1 MVYSI
6 GKTTA
11 FAKDLATVFLI
22 LWEGRIEVIKRIKL
36 PGWILLV
43 LLILLLSSGINKL
56 ITSPNKLVNK
66 KDNIQAEKVE
76 ENESNSKYPDIQLKT
91 FSKETDTYTYSIS
104 NPETKSKQIN
114 ASINKWIKR
123 QKELFLKT
131 ININE
136 KTQGVAH
143 LNIQLETNRITN
155 DFYSLVFRTYAIHG
169 DKNEQEMVKVFNFDV
184 KKEQFLTINDVLH
197 LDKKNLDKIKEIIW
211 EELQENKELQPYL
224 NKKQTYET
232 LQEPDDWQWSI
243 DRKGLT
249 LYWDKYAITEGF
261 AETVEVNIPIKK
273 LYVFLQD
280 HMDSY
285 LRMSKEQQV
294 EKKKIIQKEHRKL
307 LTNGKYVAL
316 TFDDGP
322 SPQGTPKIL
331 KTLKEYDA
339 KATFFM
345 LGNQVDYY
353 PDLAR
358 KVVEEGHE
366 IGNHTKSH
374 PNLSKMSDVNIKKE
388 LDYTNEKIKE
398 VTGVSPSLIRPPYG
412 IYNDNVIK
420 YAKENNQSIILWS
433 VDSLDWKNRNGSAIQ
448 KIVQNEITPG
458 AIVLLHD
465 IHSTTA
471 DALPKLL
478 KTLKQAGYQFITVS
492 QLLDW
497 KGKNGISLYYGSTK

>member
-1 MVYSI
+1 M
-6 GKTTA
+6 
-11 FAKDLATVFLI
+11 
-22 LWEGRIEVIKRIKL
+22 IKRIKL
-36 PGWILLV
+36 PEWILLF
-43 LLILLLSSGINKL
+43 LLILLLGIGINKL
-56 ITSPNKLVNK
+56 ITYPNKLVNK

-76 ENESNSKYPDIQLKT
+76 EDESNSKYPDIHLKT

-104 NPETKSKQIN
+104 NPETKSEKIN
-114 ASINKWIKR
+114 SSINRWMKR
-123 QKELFLKT
+123 QKESFLKT
-131 ININE
+131 VNINE
-136 KTQGVAH
+136 KTLRPAH
-143 LNIQLETNRITN
+143 LNIQLETNRITK
-155 DFYSLVFRTYAIHG
+155 DFYSLVFRTYANQG
-169 DKNEQEMVKVFNFDV
+169 DVNEQEMVKVFNFDV
-184 KKEQFLTINDVLH
+184 KKEQFLTINDVLD

-249 LYWDKYAITEGF
+249 LYWAEYEITEGF
-261 AETVEVNIPIKK
+261 AGTVEVSIPIKK

-285 LRMSKEQQV
+285 LQMSKEQQV
-294 EKKKIIQKEHRKL
+294 EKKKITQKELKKSFTH
-307 LTNGKYVAL
+307 GKYIAL

-322 SPQGTPKIL
+322 SPQGTPQIL

-358 KVVEEGHE
+358 KVIEDGHE
-366 IGNHTKSH
+366 IGNHTRSH
-374 PNLSKMSDVNIKKE
+374 PNLSKMSEAYIKKE
-388 LDYTNEKIKE
+388 LEYTNEKIEE
-398 VTGVSPSLIRPPYG
+398 VTGVTPRLIRPPYG
-412 IYNDNVIK
+412 IYNDNVVEC
-420 YAKENNQSIILWS
+420 AKENNQSIILWS
-433 VDSLDWKNRNGSAIQ
+433 VDTLDWKNRNGSAIQ
-448 KIVQNEITPG
+448 KIVQNESTPG

-497 KGKNGISLYYGSTK
+497 KEKEGVSLYYGSRK

>member
-1 MVYSI
+1 MLFV
-6 GKTTA
+6 
-11 FAKDLATVFLI
+11 
-22 LWEGRIEVIKRIKL
+22 
-36 PGWILLV
+36 
-43 LLILLLSSGINKL
+43 LILLISTGINRL
-56 ITSPNKLVNK
+56 IQIPNKLVNHQA
-66 KDNIQAEKVE
+66 NIKAERVK

-91 FSKETDTYTYSIS
+91 FSQETDAYTYSIS
-104 NPETKSKQIN
+104 KPETRSEKIN
-114 ASINKWIKR
+114 STIAKWIKG
-123 QKELFLKT
+123 QKEAFLKT
-131 ININE
+131 VSLSKRIKE
-136 KTQGVAH
+136 VAH
-143 LNIQLETNRITN
+143 LNIQLETNRITE
-155 DFYSLVFRTYAIHG
+155 DYYSLVFRTYVIHG
-169 DKNEQEMVKVFNFDV
+169 AANEREMVKVFNFDV
-184 KKEQFLTINDVLH
+184 KKAPFLTINDILH
-197 LDKKNLDKIKEIIW
+197 LDEKHLDEIKEMIW
-211 EELQENKELQPYL
+211 EELQENKELLPYL
-224 NKKQTYET
+224 NKRQTNEV
-232 LQEPDDWQWSI
+232 LQELEEWQWSI

-249 LYWDKYAITEGF
+249 LYWDEYELAEGYAG
-261 AETVEVNIPIKK
+261 TVEISVPIKK
-273 LYVFLQD
+273 IYVFLQD

-285 LRMSKEQQV
+285 LQMSKEQQV
-294 EKKKIIQKEHRKL
+294 EKKKIIQEEHRKK

-331 KTLKEYDA
+331 KTLEKFDA

-345 LGNQVDYY
+345 LGSQVDYY

-366 IGNHTKSH
+366 IANHTNSH
-374 PNLSKMSDVNIKKE
+374 PNLSKMSDAIIKKE

-398 VTGVSPSLIRPPYG
+398 VTGISPSLIRPPYG

-420 YAKENNQSIILWS
+420 YAKENNQSTILWS